1 MTMTN
6 HPLDFYAQPSFMTDP
21 SAHAEQPSYP
31 LPETMALGFD
41 ELRSLYLRD
50 MRLRVPPIVR
60 RYDDVTFTFE
70 DILKGE
76 SSLAKY
82 L

>member
-31 LPETMALGFD
+31 LPETMALTSCD
-41 ELRSLYLRD
+41 LC
-50 MRLRVPPIVR
+50 I
-60 RYDDVTFTFE
+60 
-70 DILKGE
+70 
-76 SSLAKY
+76 
-82 L
+82 